1 MNRERPRRGVKSRRP
16 LGFEPAEYSREVQDL
31 LSLRQN
37 DPPCVCGKERY
48 YSEEAAKQGLE
59 RLAIRRIVQ
68 VGEVCER
75 DYYLCKSAYNELGVD
90 IWHLTSNNGFEK
102 NPLVKERLARRGSSS
117 SKGQK

>member
-1 MNRERPRRGVKSRRP
+1 MGLRE
-16 LGFEPAEYSREVQDL
+16 
-31 LSLRQN
+31 N

-59 RLAIRRIVQ
+59 RLAARRIMQ

-75 DYYLCKSAYNELGVD
+75 DYYLCKSAYDELGVD
-90 IWHLTSNNGFEK
+90 IWHLTSNNGFVK
-102 NPLVKERLARRGSSS
+102 NPLVKERVARRKI